1 MLPFNSQRTQFPIDS
16 SLSSLYPYLFG
27 PLTQGFNQLLPNTR
41 QMNTV
46 DSFYASILLQ
56 NTQRLLD
63 NALFYQNQKEMCR
76 SNQLWQDL
84 ATSLTDSKFKGLL
97 KRDGSKVSESQL
109 QHHLDPSTTEN
120 RGMEAVT
127 ASLNQNLESSAMK
140 KPKQISFTKRQ
151 KRPKSSKIESHG
163 GSNSNNIHHTICK
176 IEAEEDGYKR
186 IKTNDQESRN
196 QIGLQPQNCDPFLK
210 ALDPNDCA
218 FDSNDESDTENNE
231 WWLSGGHDCISN
243 STQEQLQQKEESNQ
257 KTFISTEYVP
267 DTKSRECQMI
277 DEKVKIEFNC
287 HQLLENELEDLNSS
301 FSSDDWPSL
310 SEEAEFQILQQDQ
323 L

>member
-1 MLPFNSQRTQFPIDS
+1 MLPQRTPFPVDS
-16 SLSSLYPYLFG
+16 SLRSVYPYIFG
-27 PLTQGFNQLLPNTR
+27 PSTQNFNQLLPRAR
-41 QMNTV
+41 QMNNV
-46 DSFYASILLQ
+46 YAFYGSLFHQ
-56 NTQRLLD
+56 DTQRMLETLC
-63 NALFYQNQKEMCR
+63 YQNQKENYL
-76 SNQLWQDL
+76 SNQLWQNL
-84 ATSLTDSKFKGLL
+84 AASLTDSNFKTPLG
-97 KRDGSKVSESQL
+97 GSSCKDSESQL
-109 QHHLDPSTTEN
+109 QIPSNASKTRN
-120 RGMEAVT
+120 VSVEAAT
-127 ASLNQNLESSAMK
+127 ASLNKNLEFSSLK
-140 KPKQISFTKRQ
+140 KAKQVSFTKCQ
-151 KRPKSSKIESHG
+151 KVVSTTKVTSNG
-163 GSNSNNIHHTICK
+163 GNDCNIHHVICK
-176 IEAEEDGYKR
+176 IEAEGESNKR

-257 KTFISTEYVP
+257 KTFISTENV
-267 DTKSRECQMI
+267 TVNKSRECQMI
-277 DEKVKIEFNC
+277 DEKVKIEFDC